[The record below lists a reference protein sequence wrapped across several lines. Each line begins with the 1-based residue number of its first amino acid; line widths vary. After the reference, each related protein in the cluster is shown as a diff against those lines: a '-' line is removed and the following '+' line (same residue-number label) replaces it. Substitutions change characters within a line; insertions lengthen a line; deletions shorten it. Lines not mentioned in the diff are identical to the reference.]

1 MSELLLYR
9 NGSHGSKVRTVEYF
23 SYKGMRT
30 RVVRNRAGHW
40 EDRFSDDTAWFD
52 MTGCFNFDDDV
63 LVPITKAYASKKLK
77 IKL

>member
-1 MSELLLYR
+1 MDYVQ
-9 NGSHGSKVRTVEYF
+9 HGYGKNRRIRKIEYF
-23 SYKGMRT
+23 AYKGMRN

-52 MTGCFNFDDDV
+52 MTGCFSFKDNV
-63 LVPITKAYASKKLK
+63 LDPITKAYASKKLK